1 MPWVRRHPSTKDG
14 SSFGTK
20 LLGQYAL
27 NRCTKITSCCTTC
40 TTTQQ
45 RGVNKGLDS
54 NSYEHDQH
62 ACAWTKCIMV
72 SSPTSCCA
80 GNGAS
85 LFWQC
90 SRPFM
95 VGEGKKRRSR
105 SPCLR
110 KRLRTLAAC
119 HTLLEGTSRRR
130 VCSVASS
137 SAGPSGRSV
146 ACVVERNLDIKQS
159 GAAGWP
165 ARDDELWQLF
175 VLLSWPIF
183 TQSRGSP
190 AWLPNYT
197 QISTSDRTHART
209 GPETPRAEAQTTRP
223 HTNRN
228 SNPNSHPPPGAR
240 PTRPTATPDRPVPN

>member
-1 MPWVRRHPSTKDG
+1 MSSVAQATNGVTACPRQG
-14 SSFGTK
+14 SVSARDA
-20 LLGQYAL
+20 LGSKAPKHEGWQLIWNQTSWAVCTQ
-27 NRCTKITSCCTTC
+27 RCTKITSCCTTC

-137 SAGPSGRSV
+137 SADQAGEVWRAWSKETWISNKAERPAGP
-146 ACVVERNLDIKQS
+146 
-159 GAAGWP
+159 
-165 ARDDELWQLF
+165 
-175 VLLSWPIF
+175 
-183 TQSRGSP
+183 RGMMNFGNCSF
-190 AWLPNYT
+190 Y
-197 QISTSDRTHART
+197 
-209 GPETPRAEAQTTRP
+209 
-223 HTNRN
+223 
-228 SNPNSHPPPGAR
+228 
-240 PTRPTATPDRPVPN
+240 